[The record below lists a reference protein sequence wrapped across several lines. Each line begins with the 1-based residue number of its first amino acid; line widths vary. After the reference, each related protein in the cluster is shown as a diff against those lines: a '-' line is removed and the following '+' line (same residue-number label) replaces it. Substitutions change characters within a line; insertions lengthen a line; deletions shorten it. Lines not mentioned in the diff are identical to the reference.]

1 MKKIYTLILATFLIT
16 ACTKDDN
23 KEDESSIVGSWTMQE
38 SKLNGDPVSS
48 QNIVKFTSDSK
59 TEFIYNDL
67 TETGTW
73 NKSNNTL
80 TISWDDADEGL
91 GTYVLEIQELT
102 DTTLKW
108 ETEIE
113 GEGTL
118 RETFTR

>member
-1 MKKIYTLILATFLIT
+1 MKKIYTLILATILIT

-91 GTYVLEIQELT
+91 ETYVLEIQELT